1 MDALAVEAKVK
12 QIISAELELP
22 VEQVRGPLSFR
33 DDLKADS
40 LAVVE
45 LVLHLEDEFKIEIPE
60 EDTDHLRTVQEAV
73 DYVKARVK

>member
-60 EDTDHLRTVQEAV
+60 DDTDRIRTVQEAV